1 LRTPI
6 AALSLQIDN
15 IISYSDDSMRQERQ
29 AALAT
34 SIRRLQR
41 LVNQLLDLARAQSTG
56 ERDEAVVSINDQ
68 TRTQIGE
75 LYPLIDEKEINLIVS
90 RNEPVTALDNDH
102 QLQHLIR
109 NALSNAIKFSPEH
122 GDIDVQVFA
131 QSGTTVFQV
140 SDEGPG
146 VADEMLD
153 KLRQAFYRPDGQAS
167 GQGAGLG
174 LAICHEVAASLGG
187 RLTLSNHHPRGCRF
201 RFEVPVSTMKP

>member
-1 LRTPI
+1 MMTNTSHNVQIDGNAIDHDELMRTFRRFIADAAHELRTPI

-75 LYPLIDEKEINLIVS
+75 LYPLIDEKEINLTVS

-109 NALSNAIKFSPEH
+109 NALSNAIKFSPSIARTDKPVVRAPDL
-122 GDIDVQVFA
+122 GLRFA
-131 QSGTTVFQV
+131 MRS
-140 SDEGPG
+140 
-146 VADEMLD
+146 L
-153 KLRQAFYRPDGQAS
+153 QAS
-167 GQGAGLG
+167 VGDS
-174 LAICHEVAASLGG
+174 H
-187 RLTLSNHHPRGCRF
+187 
-201 RFEVPVSTMKP
+201 

>member
-1 LRTPI
+1 
-6 AALSLQIDN
+6 
-15 IISYSDDSMRQERQ
+15 MRQERQ

-122 GDIDVQVFA
+122 GDIDVQVFT
-131 QSGTTVFQV
+131 QSGT
-140 SDEGPG
+140 
-146 VADEMLD
+146 
-153 KLRQAFYRPDGQAS
+153 QAS
-167 GQGAGLG
+167 VGDS
-174 LAICHEVAASLGG
+174 H
-187 RLTLSNHHPRGCRF
+187 
-201 RFEVPVSTMKP
+201 